1 MRWVAALCL
10 RNGQI
15 EETGVAAGVLGH
27 PANAIAWLA
36 NKLAAHGATIKAG
49 EILLSG
55 SFIRVV
61 PARPGDTF
69 HADFGPL
76 GSVSCHFS

>member
-1 MRWVAALCL
+1 MRWIAGLCL

-36 NKLAAHGATIKAG
+36 NKFAAHGTVMKAG

-55 SFIRVV
+55 SFNR
-61 PARPGDTF
+61 AGNRKRF
-69 HADFGPL
+69 
-76 GSVSCHFS
+76 